1 MTARRWGLRHNTLI
15 CAADPQ
21 GLDRQSRGNGKMI
34 QFCGD
39 GWHSRSDVAPM
50 PAIPDHPA
58 E

>member
-39 GWHSRSDVAPM
+39 GWHSRSDGG
-50 PAIPDHPA
+50 
-58 E
+58 